1 MKQLLISSL
10 LLCALTVSAQNSAD
24 TTLNRNVTVERDF
37 QPVIQA
43 AGKLS
48 TKPEVVE
55 TTVEAAKVEYSD
67 YTADVQPGA
76 EFNALLSQPTR
87 FSPGK
92 AYNGYLRGAIG
103 HPNTL
108 FDFEYKLDDG
118 KKSVL
123 NAYAHHDGQWGLKA
137 DSKTK
142 IGLEFAHLF
151 SACDLYFGVN
161 GSNTY
166 VHKYGHFY
174 DYNNIGTGYKNGY
187 LKDYTLTDKDKVNLW
202 SAEAY
207 VGVKSNAKQEVQYKV
222 QTGYLLF
229 AVPGQVNEHQLRSEL
244 SFDWSSDAHHVG
256 AEVYIQNNFR
266 QLTGLASLVNTYH
279 NIHNFRIEPYYAYK
293 SKRVQLHLGINLDM
307 NLGRGQY
314 LSGVENLSF
323 APSPHVY
330 LEAQVAKQ
338 WLTIYADAKGSHGI
352 GTLQSH
358 MDSNPFRLME
368 AGVISGH
375 VASYTPIDAEV
386 GFHIRPYRDL
396 MIELHGGYAH
406 MLNQT
411 TLIAVTDNTTT
422 YSSSK
427 LNELM
432 ALHAGD
438 LSYTYSDYS
447 RGKIGGQINYHY
459 KDIIRI
465 NLHGDYY
472 FWNALKHEDN
482 SYNYNQHCQELH
494 DLLDNKHHTVYDRA
508 NWEIGLRIDGRIDKH
523 WSLYSDNYFGGSRL
537 ALATDGTHKLKPTI
551 ELDLG
556 VQYEMWVGKQA
567 KMVNEDGG
575 TTVRPE
581 PQPNL
586 TLFFELNNFIHRKND
601 IYYGYQSQGINFRLG
616 AIYKF

>member
-1 MKQLLISSL
+1 MKPFLISSL

-67 YTADVQPGA
+67 YTAEVQPGA

-87 FSPGK
+87 FSAGEV
-92 AYNGYLRGAIG
+92 YNGYLRGAIG

-123 NAYAHHDGQWGLKA
+123 NAYAHHKGQWGLKA
-137 DSKTK
+137 DSKTN

-166 VHKYGHFY
+166 LHKYGHFY
-174 DYNNIGTGYKNGY
+174 DYNNVGTGYKHGY
-187 LKDYTLTDKDKVNLW
+187 LENYALTDADKINLW
-202 SAEAY
+202 TAEAF
-207 VGVKSNAKQEVQYKV
+207 VGVKSNSKQEVQYKV
-222 QTGYLLF
+222 QTGYLVF

-266 QLTGLASLVNTYH
+266 QLTGLASLVNTCY

-293 SKRVQLHLGINLDM
+293 SKRVQLHLGVNLDM

-314 LSGVENLSF
+314 LTGVENLSF
-323 APSPHVY
+323 APSPHVF
-330 LEAQVAKQ
+330 LEAQIAKQ

-358 MDSNPFRLME
+358 MNSNPFRLMS
-368 AGVISGH
+368 AGVISSH
-375 VASYTPIDAEV
+375 VASYTPVDAEI
-386 GFHIRPYRDL
+386 GFHIRPHRDL
-396 MIELHGGYAH
+396 MIEIHGGYAH

-422 YSSSK
+422 YNSSR
-427 LNELM
+427 LNEAITM
-432 ALHAGD
+432 HAGD

-482 SYNYNQHCQELH
+482 SYDYNQHCQELH

-508 NWEIGLRIDGRIDKH
+508 NWEMGLRIDGRIDQH

-567 KMVNEDGG
+567 KMLKEDKG
-575 TTVRPE
+575 TAIRPV

-586 TLFFELNNFIHRKND
+586 VLFFELNNFIHRKND
-601 IYYGYQSQGINFRLG
+601 IYYGYQSQGITFLLG
-616 AIYKF
+616 ATYKF